1 MNNSQHEPSS
11 NNTNNNIPSSKHDQ
25 ERSTTTTTT
34 TPKSKPSANN
44 NIVPGKPSNVIYIK
58 QLTRPFTVNQLKELL
73 GSYGAFK
80 NKTPHGEPY
89 FWIDA
94 VKSYCYVAY
103 ENEQDAERARN
114 GLHNLRWPSSN
125 PKTLVA
131 GFSTMDEI
139 VNVIENDG
147 KAKQNGDNDSK
158 SKDRKVSNFTLN
170 IECLLI
176 CINEKICLCLIL
188 IFFVKRFANGIYRN

>member
-11 NNTNNNIPSSKHDQ
+11 NNTTTNNIPSSKHDQ

-80 NKTPHGEPY
+80 SKTPHGEPY

-139 VNVIENDG
+139 VSVIENDG
-147 KAKQNGDNDSK
+147 KAKQNGDNDK
-158 SKDRKVSNFTLN
+158 SKDRKVSNFTQYRMFVIIYKGFDLK
-170 IECLLI
+170 LLY
-176 CINEKICLCLIL
+176 
-188 IFFVKRFANGIYRN
+188 FAD